1 MEKKEIAA
9 ILDEMG
15 TLLEL
20 QGANPFKS
28 RAFHNASRAVE
39 GITGDLQSMAAS
51 GELLK
56 VKGIGK
62 SIAAIIADLA
72 KNGKSKEYSEL
83 RKGFPD
89 GVLEMLR
96 IQGLGPKKVK
106 ILFEKMK
113 IKSLDQLES
122 AAKADKLASLDGFGK
137 KSQEN
142 ILSGIQALRSRSD
155 KHLISVA
162 SEAAHSVYS
171 AIVKAPGV
179 QRAEIAGSLRR
190 HKEVIGDIDIVLSAK
205 APAREALMKKFVSHP
220 DVASVLAQGE
230 TKSSV
235 TLRAGINCDLRI
247 VSDEEFPFALNYFTG
262 SKEHNVEMRTRAKK
276 YGLSLNEYG
285 FSKLGEEE
293 TRGKAKRTILC
304 KDESDIYK
312 ALELTYVPPELRE
325 NTGEIEASAAGKIPK
340 LVEQADIRGTFHC
353 HTTYSDGVNS
363 LAQMADGAR
372 ALGWQYLG
380 IADHSPIAAYAG

>member
-39 GITGDLQSMAAS
+39 GITGDLPSMAAS

-56 VKGIGK
+56 VKGIGT

-72 KNGKSKEYSEL
+72 KSGKSKEYSEL

-113 IKSLDQLES
+113 IKSLEQLES

-142 ILSGIQALRSRSD
+142 ILSGIQALKSRSD
-155 KHLISVA
+155 KHLYSVA
-162 SEAAHSVYS
+162 ADAARSVYS
-171 AIVKAPGV
+171 AIAKEPGV

-205 APAREALMKKFVSHP
+205 APAREALMRKFVSHP
-220 DVASVLAQGE
+220 DVVSVIAQGE

-285 FSKLGEEE
+285 FSKLGDEE
-293 TRGKAKRTILC
+293 TRGKAKRTVAC
-304 KDESDIYK
+304 KDESDIY
-312 ALELTYVPPELRE
+312 
-325 NTGEIEASAAGKIPK
+325 
-340 LVEQADIRGTFHC
+340 
-353 HTTYSDGVNS
+353 
-363 LAQMADGAR
+363 
-372 ALGWQYLG
+372 
-380 IADHSPIAAYAG
+380 